1 MQDLEHIK
9 IIKTIKANHE
19 YNKHHFTVI
28 IYAIETTAPTGEKYA
43 ELWRTYNNYGNAS
56 LVFGIQLDDYL
67 KNSER
72 FEYQAI
78 NSAIDEYIE
87 NELTY

>member
-19 YNKHHFTVI
+19 YNNHRFTVI

-43 ELWRTYNNYGNAS
+43 ELWRTY
-56 LVFGIQLDDYL
+56 
-67 KNSER
+67 
-72 FEYQAI
+72 
-78 NSAIDEYIE
+78 
-87 NELTY
+87 